1 MRISLFAAAVAER
14 LIFYF
19 FRRKRLKKKE
29 RYAIIT
35 IMSCRKREVTMQE
48 TTNLQKTMSIQ
59 ACTERV
65 QKIVAVSYPCAK
77 AYVHSFGC
85 QLNVSDGEKI
95 KGLLQSMGF
104 SLTETHE
111 DADVIVFNTCAV
123 RESAEDRVYGM
134 LGVMKKYKET
144 HPRTI
149 LILSGCMGSEP
160 KTLEKVRAHY
170 SFIDILMGTASIGE
184 LPRLL
189 ATYYDT
195 KKFVYDMD
203 STAMPSEQMQQVR
216 NSGFKASVPIMYGC
230 NNFCTYCIVPY
241 VRGRERSR
249 QPEVILRE
257 VQHLIQDGYKEIM
270 LLGQNVNSYGKD
282 LEQPISFAELLRKIN
297 AMEGE
302 FVIRFMSSHP
312 KDATPELL
320 DTILSCE
327 KVGQHLHLPVQ
338 CGSDAILSAM
348 NRRYTVEQYLKTV
361 DYLRERRPDFSL
373 TSDLIV
379 GFPNE
384 SEADFQ
390 GTLDLIQRVQYD
402 NLYTFI
408 YSKRSGTK
416 AANMPDATSDAE
428 KRQRMERLLTLQREI
443 ATKNY
448 RRFLGRTMRVLV
460 EGDSKRG
467 DGWLFGKSNEAIIVE
482 FMGDCSLIGTFVSV
496 QITESK
502 NWAVSG
508 RLLDDERKEAVQK

>member
-1 MRISLFAAAVAER
+1 
-14 LIFYF
+14 
-19 FRRKRLKKKE
+19 
-29 RYAIIT
+29 
-35 IMSCRKREVTMQE
+35 MQE

-241 VRGRERSR
+241 VRGTQSAAGSDSARSPALDSGRIQGNHAAGAER
-249 QPEVILRE
+249 Q
-257 VQHLIQDGYKEIM
+257 
-270 LLGQNVNSYGKD
+270 
-282 LEQPISFAELLRKIN
+282 LLRK
-297 AMEGE
+297 
-302 FVIRFMSSHP
+302 RFG
-312 KDATPELL
+312 T
-320 DTILSCE
+320 
-327 KVGQHLHLPVQ
+327 
-338 CGSDAILSAM
+338 
-348 NRRYTVEQYLKTV
+348 
-361 DYLRERRPDFSL
+361 
-373 TSDLIV
+373 
-379 GFPNE
+379 
-384 SEADFQ
+384 ADF
-390 GTLDLIQRVQYD
+390 LCRIAAENQRH
-402 NLYTFI
+402 
-408 YSKRSGTK
+408 G
-416 AANMPDATSDAE
+416 
-428 KRQRMERLLTLQREI
+428 
-443 ATKNY
+443 
-448 RRFLGRTMRVLV
+448 G
-460 EGDSKRG
+460 
-467 DGWLFGKSNEAIIVE
+467 
-482 FMGDCSLIGTFVSV
+482 
-496 QITESK
+496 
-502 NWAVSG
+502 
-508 RLLDDERKEAVQK
+508 

>member
-1 MRISLFAAAVAER
+1 
-14 LIFYF
+14 
-19 FRRKRLKKKE
+19 
-29 RYAIIT
+29 
-35 IMSCRKREVTMQE
+35 MQE

-270 LLGQNVNSYGKD
+270 LLGQNVNSYGKN
-282 LEQPISFAELLRKIN
+282 LENPVSFAELLKMVEDIDGLER
-297 AMEGE
+297 
-302 FVIRFMSSHP
+302 IRFMTSHP
-312 KDATPELL
+312 KDLSDELI
-320 DTILSCE
+320 DVIAENQKICR
-327 KVGQHLHLPVQ
+327 HLHLPVQ
-338 CGSDAILSAM
+338 SGSTKILNAM
-348 NRRYTVEQYLKTV
+348 NRRYTKESYLALV
-361 DYLRERRPDFSL
+361 DRIRAKVPEISL
-373 TSDLIV
+373 TTDIIV
-379 GFPNE
+379 GFPGE
-384 SEADFQ
+384 TEEDFLE
-390 GTLDLIQRVQYD
+390 TMDVVEKVQYD
-402 NLYTFI
+402 TAFTFI
-408 YSKRSGTK
+408 YSKRTGTP
-416 AANMPDATSDAE
+416 AAG
-428 KRQRMERLLTLQREI
+428 MENGSTKEEIQDRYNRLLRRVQEI
-443 ATKNY
+443 SDVKTIAIKGQTQP
-448 RRFLGRTMRVLV
+448 VLV
-460 EGDSKRG
+460 EGFDEKG
-467 DGWLFGKSNEAIIVE
+467 DGL
-482 FMGDCSLIGTFVSV
+482 LT
-496 QITESK
+496 
-502 NWAVSG
+502 G
-508 RLLDDERKEAVQK
+508 RLSNNILVHFPGCAEMVGKILNVKLVECKGFYYMGELAE

>member
-1 MRISLFAAAVAER
+1 
-14 LIFYF
+14 
-19 FRRKRLKKKE
+19 
-29 RYAIIT
+29 
-35 IMSCRKREVTMQE
+35 MQE

-59 ACTERV
+59 ACTERG

-270 LLGQNVNSYGKD
+270 LLGQNVNSYGLD
-282 LEQPISFAELLRKIN
+282 VEGELSFAQLLSELDKVGIER
-297 AMEGE
+297 
-302 FVIRFMSSHP
+302 IRFMTSHP
-312 KDATPELL
+312 KDISDELI
-320 DTILSCE
+320 DVMASGKHIC
-327 KVGQHLHLPVQ
+327 HALHLPVQ
-338 CGSDAILSAM
+338 HGNNRILQSM
-348 NRRYTVEQYLKTV
+348 NRRYTREKYLERVEAIRSKV
-361 DYLRERRPDFSL
+361 PDISL
-373 TSDLIV
+373 TTDLIV
-379 GFPNE
+379 GYPGETEEEFE
-384 SEADFQ
+384 ETCSLVEQ
-390 GTLDLIQRVQYD
+390 VGYD
-402 NLYTFI
+402 SAFTFI
-408 YSKRSGTK
+408 YSPRVGTR
-416 AANMPDATSDAE
+416 AADMPDQIPDEVSSRRIQKLIALQKDVTH
-428 KRQRMERLLTLQREI
+428 KRY
-443 ATKNY
+443 ANY
-448 RRFLGRTMRVLV
+448 IGQVHSVLV
-460 EGDSKRG
+460 EESSRRDENQMAGKNEYNITVNFPGDK
-467 DGWLFGKSNEAIIVE
+467 
-482 FMGDCSLIGTFVSV
+482 SLIG
-496 QITESK
+496 QIVRVKITSAGESTLR
-502 NWAVSG
+502 G
-508 RLLDDERKEAVQK
+508 ERVE